1 MQQYDSN
8 TFFVV
13 AVVFKH
19 DELRWHPRPNIAVDI
34 VAMAT

>member
-13 AVVFKH
+13 AVMFKR
-19 DELRWHPRPNIAVDI
+19 DKLGLRYIRDQTLPL
-34 VAMAT
+34 TLLL